1 MIHAGVDAPAVSPT
15 TGDFFMIEK
24 NIVENAVK
32 LKNQDETER
41 LEMKKQSIDA
51 QFSSADVKNKD
62 LIREEQNRISDEI
75 NESTEKEKN
84 EL

>member
-1 MIHAGVDAPAVSPT
+1 MDCQKLK
-15 TGDFFMIEK
+15 GDFFMIEK

>member
-1 MIHAGVDAPAVSPT
+1 MS
-15 TGDFFMIEK
+15 EK

>member
-1 MIHAGVDAPAVSPT
+1 
-15 TGDFFMIEK
+15 MIEK

-32 LKNQDETER
+32 LKNQDETKR

-51 QFSSADVKNKD
+51 QFSSADVKDKD
-62 LIREEQNRISDEI
+62 LIREEQNKISNEI
-75 NESTEKEKN
+75 DESTEKEKN

>member
-1 MIHAGVDAPAVSPT
+1 MV
-15 TGDFFMIEK
+15 EK
-24 NIVENAVK
+24 NLVENIVK

-51 QFSSADVKNKD
+51 QFSSADVKDKD

>member
-1 MIHAGVDAPAVSPT
+1 
-15 TGDFFMIEK
+15 MIEK

>member
-1 MIHAGVDAPAVSPT
+1 
-15 TGDFFMIEK
+15 MIEK
-24 NIVENAVK
+24 SIVENAVK